1 MLEVVLLTKSRFDP
15 VSWKETLQ
23 VRTRIM
29 KRIASSLKGGRKKSL
44 DESIGEVENEE
55 ERAFALKKKSK
66 LEASNAARP

>member
-1 MLEVVLLTKSRFDP
+1 
-15 VSWKETLQ
+15 
-23 VRTRIM
+23 M